1 MNALMDLI
9 DSPTIEN
16 IRVFAKMHAQLPQID
31 VPVEHLFADGLYARP
46 MLMHAGE
53 SVVGA
58 THGKQHLCI
67 VVGDCIVADGHDRK
81 TLHGLNYFVSEPGAK
96 RAIIALTDLVW
107 ITIHAT
113 KLKNVADI
121 EREVLLPEDEPN
133 RFFPDGIEGRTS

>member
-1 MNALMDLI
+1 MNLI
-9 DSPTIEN
+9 QSPTVES
-16 IRVFAKMHAQLPQID
+16 IREFQKLHAQLPQID

-46 MLMHAGE
+46 MFMREGE

-67 VVGDCIVADGHDRK
+67 VVGDCIVVDGHSRK
-81 TLHGLNYFVSEPGAK
+81 ELRGLNYFVSEVGAK
-96 RAIIALTDLVW
+96 RAIIAKTDMVW

-113 KLKNVADI
+113 KLTDVGEI

-133 RFFPDGIEGRTS
+133 RFFPASIEGDSP